1 MDYVVDINYLRTPA
15 DPTVLQRPEL
25 GALLQSSAPSD
36 RFILTDTAI
45 LETMKNE
52 QWETTARAS
61 FRIISQ
67 FPQKIWLAKA
77 PGNLIRNELD
87 TGRETTEIIDAPA
100 SESFRLL
107 MAEIMS
113 GVDGPSMTFARAN
126 VAAAQTDLAQ
136 AQQNHAANL
145 QGLQLAVADI
155 RSSIDI
161 AGFRRISEPGQKD
174 LVRLHRVKLLAQV
187 ALKKLIQLEG
197 RPANLGQSLAYGHG
211 ILLRY
216 QIGLYFLGF
225 KRALTGTLSPDATR
239 ATNEL
244 MDLDHALVA
253 TYFDEI
259 LTEEASVREMSDDI
273 LQALNSNIQFA
284 PAAAAPTT

>member
-15 DPTVLQRPEL
+15 DPSVLQRPDL
-25 GALLQSSAPSD
+25 GTLLQSSAPSD

-52 QWETTARAS
+52 RWETTARAS

-77 PGNLIRNELD
+77 PGNLIRSELD
-87 TGRETTEIIDAPA
+87 TGQETSEIIDLPA
-100 SESFRLL
+100 SGGFRSL
-107 MAEIMS
+107 MAELMS
-113 GVDGPSMTFARAN
+113 GIDGPCMTFARAN
-126 VAAAQTDLAQ
+126 VTAAQADLSLG
-136 AQQNHAANL
+136 QQNHAANL
-145 QGLQLAVADI
+145 QGLQFAVADI

-161 AGFRRISEPGQKD
+161 AAFRQIPDPGQKD
-174 LVRLHRVKLLAQV
+174 LVRLHRVKSLAQI
-187 ALKKLIQLEG
+187 ALKKIIQLEG
-197 RPANLGQSLAYGHG
+197 KPANLGQTLAYGRG

-225 KRALTGTLSPDATR
+225 KWAVESTLSSNPAN

-244 MDLDHALVA
+244 MDLEHALIA
-253 TYFDEI
+253 TYCDDI
-259 LTEEASVREMSDDI
+259 LTEEASVREMRQDI
-273 LQALNSNIQFA
+273 LQAINSNIQFA
-284 PAAAAPTT
+284 PAAAAPIN